1 MRKKKITP
9 DMLNQKRAELN
20 DYAMQADDAVSA
32 ITNAMTNLEN
42 INSDI
47 DQKIQEIDDY
57 QAQLSYTREGLDK
70 ARVRN
75 QKVVN
80 NFRQLLEVD

>member
-1 MRKKKITP
+1 MKKKISP
-9 DMLNQKRAELN
+9 DMLKRKQSEL
-20 DYAMQADDAVSA
+20 DSYVMQADDAVSA
-32 ITNAMTNLEN
+32 ITDAMTNLES

-57 QAQLSYTREGLDK
+57 QSQLATTREGLDK
-70 ARVRN
+70 ARTRN
-75 QKVVN
+75 QKVVR

>member
-1 MRKKKITP
+1 MKRKVNP
-9 DMLNQKRAELN
+9 DMLKRKQSEL
-20 DYAMQADDAVSA
+20 DAYVLQADDAVSA
-32 ITNAMTNLEN
+32 ITNAMTSLET

-57 QAQLSYTREGLDK
+57 QNQLASTREGLDK
-70 ARVRN
+70 ARIRN
-75 QKVVN
+75 QKIAK

>member
-1 MRKKKITP
+1 MRRKKITP
-9 DMLNQKRAELN
+9 DMLKQKQSELDGYVVQAE
-20 DYAMQADDAVSA
+20 DAVSA
-32 ITNAMTNLEN
+32 ITDAMNNLET

-57 QAQLSYTREGLDK
+57 QNQLASTREGLDK
-70 ARVRN
+70 ARIRN
-75 QKVVN
+75 QKIAK

>member
-1 MRKKKITP
+1 
-9 DMLNQKRAELN
+9 
-20 DYAMQADDAVSA
+20 
-32 ITNAMTNLEN
+32 MTSLET

-57 QAQLSYTREGLDK
+57 QNQLASTREGLDK
-70 ARVRN
+70 ARIRN
-75 QKVVN
+75 QKIAK

>member
-1 MRKKKITP
+1 MRRKKITP
-9 DMLNQKRAELN
+9 DMLKQKQSELN
-20 DYAMQADDAVSA
+20 GYVVQADDAVSA
-32 ITNAMTNLEN
+32 ITDAMNNLET

-57 QAQLSYTREGLDK
+57 QNQLASTREGLDK
-70 ARVRN
+70 ARIRN
-75 QKVVN
+75 QKIAK

>member
-1 MRKKKITP
+1 MRKNKITP
-9 DMLNQKRAELN
+9 DMLKQKQSELN
-20 DYAMQADDAVSA
+20 ACILQADHAVSA
-32 ITNAMTNLEN
+32 ITNAMNNLES

-57 QAQLSYTREGLDK
+57 QNQLASTREGLDK
-70 ARVRN
+70 ARIRN
-75 QKVVN
+75 QKIAK